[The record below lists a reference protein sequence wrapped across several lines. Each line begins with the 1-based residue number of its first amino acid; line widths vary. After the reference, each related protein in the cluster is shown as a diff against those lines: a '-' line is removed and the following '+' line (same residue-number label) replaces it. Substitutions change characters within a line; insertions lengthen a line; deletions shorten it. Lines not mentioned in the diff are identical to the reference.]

1 MSGRSKVCREQEQ
14 VRGTEMS
21 SLQGQES
28 EEDSIR
34 IKTDICMFS
43 GLLVRLDVFLL

>member
-1 MSGRSKVCREQEQ
+1 MSVRSKASRMQGQ

-34 IKTDICMFS
+34 IKTDISMFA
-43 GLLVRLDVFLL
+43 GLLVCLDVFLL